1 MNQDSRSCS
10 ISSVFFPDA
19 GDEDKKEERLD
30 DLDEDELD
38 NVSFTCI
45 SYYILYFVQ
54 YLKSQMNIAE
64 RPYINLVSL
73 VYFD

>member
-1 MNQDSRSCS
+1 LQVAPLPRIPTSDRHA

-38 NVSFTCI
+38 NVSFTRI
-45 SYYILYFVQ
+45 SRYI
-54 YLKSQMNIAE
+54 A
-64 RPYINLVSL
+64 YIVS
-73 VYFD
+73 